1 MAKGYLGLV
10 IELHHPLPR
19 PGHAPGRDWGLAAAT
34 TYWPILRAFVALA
47 DQGAA
52 EVATVAVSASWLAL
66 ASDPVARASAR
77 VELDRLATKAGES
90 GDDQADL
97 RREYWD
103 SLRQFVVDRHGD
115 DPLDALRRA
124 GESGAIEIVPS
135 ASSYTWIPT
144 FATDRLTAK
153 AFVAPAVSEHERILG
168 LPADGVWLPHHAY
181 LPDFERLI
189 AESRCRYFGVDAYA
203 FRRGTVRPPVDLLG
217 PLIAACGV
225 AAFGIDPEPTQAIV
239 HPTAG
244 FARDQRYLNVTSSSI
259 AVGEHA
265 DRFVDSW
272 IAHAERSAAG
282 RSFDQPPFSVATI
295 AARDLGEN
303 WRSGGD
309 FLEAVLRRFSRSS
322 PDGWIA
328 TTPGR
333 YLDRFP
339 KGPLGRPGP
348 SGGGGL
354 AIHPGGSDL
363 ADRCHEAALILEVAL
378 ANLTVDDRLACDI
391 VAAMTRSLLAATA
404 LDWNTAPHATIE
416 PREGLKGAQEH
427 LDRFARLAAKLA
439 SGRLDHAAIDQIDPH
454 AEYLVSLD
462 PASLLDPLDRAFAKG
477 HIIN

>member
-19 PGHAPGRDWGLAAAT
+19 PGRAPGRDWGLAAAT
-34 TYWPILRAFVALA
+34 TYWPILRALVALA

-52 EVATVAVSASWLAL
+52 EVAAVAVGASWLAL
-66 ASDPVARASAR
+66 ASDPAARSLARA
-77 VELDRLATKAGES
+77 ELDRLATKAG
-90 GDDQADL
+90 DDRSDD
-97 RREYWD
+97 RRDYWD

-115 DPLDALRRA
+115 DPLDAIRRA

-153 AFVAPAVSEHERILG
+153 SFVAPAISEHERILG
-168 LPADGVWLPHHAY
+168 LPADGFWLPHHAY

-189 AESRCRYFGVDAYA
+189 AESRCRYFGVDAHA

-225 AAFGIDPEPTQAIV
+225 AAFGIDPQPTRALV
-239 HPTAG
+239 DPVN
-244 FARDQRYLNVTSSSI
+244 RYSLDPRYFNIASGAI
-259 AVGEHA
+259 AVSEHA

-272 IAHAERSAAG
+272 IDHAERSAAG

-303 WRSGGD
+303 WTLGGD
-309 FLEAVLRRFSRSS
+309 FLEAVLKRFARSS

-348 SGGGGL
+348 SSGGGL

-363 ADRCHEAALILEVAL
+363 ADRCHEASLILEVAL
-378 ANLTVDDRLACDI
+378 MNLAVDDRIAGNI

-404 LDWNTAPHATIE
+404 LDWNTAPHAKIE
-416 PREGLKGAQEH
+416 PREGLERAQEH
-427 LDRFARLAAKLA
+427 LDRFAELAARLA
-439 SGRLDHAAIDQIDPH
+439 SGRFDHASTSEVDPH
-454 AEYLVSLD
+454 ADFLVSLD
-462 PASLLDPLDRAFAKG
+462 PSSLLDPLDRAFARG
-477 HIIN
+477 QTIY